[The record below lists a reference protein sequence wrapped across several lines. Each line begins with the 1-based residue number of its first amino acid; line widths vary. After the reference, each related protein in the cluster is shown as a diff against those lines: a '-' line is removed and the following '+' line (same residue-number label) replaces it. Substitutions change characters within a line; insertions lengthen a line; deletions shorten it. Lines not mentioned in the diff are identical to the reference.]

1 MLTLLSVRIA
11 GFFVFYLF
19 TFLPFYLYFVPICP
33 YIPITFAVR
42 NIERSSFA
50 K

>member
-1 MLTLLSVRIA
+1 MRIA

-33 YIPITFAVR
+33 RFPITFALR
-42 NIERSSFA
+42 NIERFSFT